1 MKKWSKL
8 LEQILQKSFNNTVWK
23 KEPYYIFYVAPLH
36 VAVSEKHDGKNT
48 GKQRV

>member
-1 MKKWSKL
+1 MKKLSKL

-23 KEPYYIFYVAPLH
+23 KTLLHFLRSAPH